1 MSRNMTNKAVTSQS
15 QSVASSPFTPVARS
29 SRRARN
35 DERWDSLKEEIFEI
49 YILKD
54 STLQDTKQ
62 LTEDRHGFVAS
73 VRKWKEKLK
82 EWNFDKNISAS
93 DMTIVLSKGE
103 KRAREEGKETAI
115 FHGGTPITR
124 ERIEQFKR
132 RKTCRKDIEVSPS
145 ADTPKN
151 ITYHTPEPGSPN
163 PVFLRAE
170 QNVSPILENDE
181 VSLADVLPRPRT
193 AVSGSYRSAKIPELA
208 TVVEM
213 PAGEE
218 ESEEESEESDEEIEE
233 GLSFSTATRAS
244 YSRNALHQPDPIT
257 TSVEFTTSTEDL
269 HPEQASSAT
278 LDLRDSSK
286 NVPLTREQPSDLNDN
301 CEILLPDT
309 GSINENLHR
318 LSLSIP
324 KLFVLEFSVRA
335 TKATPKLM
343 SDTQLWDTGSN
354 NSVLAQ
360 ANTTP
365 VASEG
370 TIKTALEFHSQGW
383 LTTAIFEILA
393 GTESSE
399 FEAQRTF
406 CENLWHLGPSFEK
419 KHCMEEALMTY
430 DLIHAGYQVTRRS
443 WTDRENIKCLVYR
456 ARVLR
461 KMEKVDQSEALYRE
475 AIKAL
480 QERGDGNCELEC
492 LLDLAD
498 FLSARDM
505 DFEALSLLL
514 HAYIGKSWCTDTSA
528 ENQKMLELLNCVQR
542 IHSKTETGEG
552 FASVTAIIS
561 RMRTIQMRRIDA
573 HNYQNL
579 WFELVQLGSHYSSFE
594 KFKLADLCF
603 GFSAPRGNSNTNPKN
618 RLRLAQFRKER
629 SVHCKRQGKFS
640 ESLWYLT
647 LAFNQLLSLG
657 PGDYDGIEEE
667 EGDLVVILT
676 QLLDDLCPERLIE
689 CHPEEHSAIIIAWGK
704 ARTAFDKLYRHR
716 VQSRARELVYS
727 NYTKFGL
734 NAHQG
739 AISLSSNGSSMLSR
753 ESLNSFGV
761 TYSVGSA
768 SSIVSNSVFM
778 VP

>member
-1 MSRNMTNKAVTSQS
+1 VQVCTTIPIYRGRPHVD
-15 QSVASSPFTPVARS
+15 R
-29 SRRARN
+29 
-35 DERWDSLKEEIFEI
+35 DE
-49 YILKD
+49 
-54 STLQDTKQ
+54 
-62 LTEDRHGFVAS
+62 
-73 VRKWKEKLK
+73 
-82 EWNFDKNISAS
+82 
-93 DMTIVLSKGE
+93 
-103 KRAREEGKETAI
+103 
-115 FHGGTPITR
+115 
-124 ERIEQFKR
+124 
-132 RKTCRKDIEVSPS
+132 
-145 ADTPKN
+145 DTPKN

-163 PVFLRAE
+163 PVFLGAE

-269 HPEQASSAT
+269 HLEQASSAT
-278 LDLRDSSK
+278 LHLRDSSK

-335 TKATPKLM
+335 TKATSVKKTSTKERYASILARPLGEQMATRTLKTSMESDESHETTWSLESPKLM

-370 TIKTALEFHSQGW
+370 TIRTALEFHSQGW

-528 ENQKMLELLNCVQR
+528 ENQKMPELLNCVQR